1 MAHKPHILV
10 IDDDLRLRKLLKK
23 YLSEN
28 GFVTSEAAN
37 AKEAED
43 LLELFAFDLLIMD
56 VMMPEKNGMDFTK
69 ELREN
74 NLTTPILMLTA
85 MADSD
90 DRINGLEIGADDY
103 LPKPFEPRE
112 LVLRINNILKRVTTL
127 NLDEDVYF
135 GPYKFNVQKGRLMKG
150 DEPITLTTAEQALL
164 QALAQKAGE
173 TVSREE
179 LGHLLETDNLRTID
193 VQITRLRRKIETDIK
208 QPSCIQT
215 VRGQGYTLVTR

>member
-1 MAHKPHILV
+1 MDHQPHILV

-28 GFVTSEAAN
+28 GFIISEAAN
-37 AKEAED
+37 AREAAD
-43 LLELFAFDLLIMD
+43 LLELFSFDLLIMD

-74 NLTTPILMLTA
+74 GLMTPILMLTA

-90 DRINGLEIGADDY
+90 DRINGLENGADDY

-112 LVLRINNILKRVTTL
+112 LVLRINNILKRVAML
-127 NLDEDVYF
+127 NPEEDIYF
-135 GPYKFNVQKGRLMKG
+135 GPYKFNVQKGRLTRG
-150 DEPITLTTAEQALL
+150 DEPIVLTNAEQELL
-164 QALAQKAGE
+164 KALARKAGE

-179 LGHLLETDNLRTID
+179 LGQLLETDNLRTID

-215 VRGQGYTLVTR
+215 VRGQGYALVTG